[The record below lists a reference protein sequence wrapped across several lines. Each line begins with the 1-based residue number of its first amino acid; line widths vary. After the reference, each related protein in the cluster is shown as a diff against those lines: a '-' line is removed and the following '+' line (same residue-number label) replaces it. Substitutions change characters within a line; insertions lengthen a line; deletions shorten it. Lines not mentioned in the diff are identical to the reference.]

1 MNTQEDKL
9 QEGHADGRTDIQ
21 VEVGEGGRQT
31 DRQTDTKGAE
41 RVGGKERRSDLA
53 SKMRWAKGE
62 KKKI

>member
-31 DRQTDTKGAE
+31 DRQTQREQREWEGKREGA
-41 RVGGKERRSDLA
+41 
-53 SKMRWAKGE
+53 
-62 KKKI
+62 I